1 MLKALLALVALST
14 LAVAYAQP
22 LLTFSA
28 REGTPPERIAVTLVN
43 PGIPAPGSKM
53 EVIWRT
59 TPQRMY
65 GLTNGA
71 TFPIHW
77 TGYVYSGFDL
87 FTSADATVP
96 LTPETHIG
104 GYSQWART
112 LAPGEAYWGP
122 VSEVPPVEG
131 GERTVHVWHFNVAPQ
146 LWANDTITLWLEPV
160 IYGGIQTGGHAHG
173 LHHAVEQEVSL
184 LKLRLVAE

>member
-14 LAVAYAQP
+14 LAVAFAQP
-22 LLTFSA
+22 LLTFAA

-77 TGYVYSGFDL
+77 TGYVYSGFHL
-87 FTSADATVP
+87 FTSPTATVP

-104 GYSQWART
+104 GYSQWQRT
-112 LAPGEAYWGP
+112 LAAGETYWGP
-122 VSEVPPVEG
+122 SSGPFVEG
-131 GERTVHVWHFNVAPQ
+131 GERTVHVWHFNVAPH
-146 LWANDTITLWLEPV
+146 LWQGDTITLWLEPV
-160 IYGGIQTGGHAHG
+160 VYGGITSGGHAHG
-173 LHHAVEQEVSL
+173 LHHAVDQDVSL
-184 LKLRLVAE
+184 LKLRVVAD

>member
-43 PGIPAPGSKM
+43 PGIPGVGEKM

-65 GLTNGA
+65 GLVNEA
-71 TFPIHW
+71 NFPIHW
-77 TGYVYSGFDL
+77 TGYIYSGFDL
-87 FTSADATVP
+87 FTSPTATVP
-96 LTPETHIG
+96 LTPEMHIG
-104 GYSQWART
+104 GYSQWSRT
-112 LAPGEAYWGP
+112 LQPGEAYWGP
-122 VSEVPPVEG
+122 SSGPIIEG
-131 GERTVHVWHFNVAPQ
+131 GARTVHVWHFHTAPE

-160 IYGGIQTGGHAHG
+160 VYGGITSGGHAHG
-173 LHHAVEQEVSL
+173 LHHAVEQEVSM
-184 LKLRLVAE
+184 LKLRVVAD